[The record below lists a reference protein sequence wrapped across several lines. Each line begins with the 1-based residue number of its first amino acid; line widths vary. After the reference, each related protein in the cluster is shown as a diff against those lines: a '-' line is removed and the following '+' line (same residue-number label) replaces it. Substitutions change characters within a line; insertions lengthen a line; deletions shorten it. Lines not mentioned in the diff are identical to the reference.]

1 MIFKFI
7 RDDGESLILD
17 SAAWGIYDIEGLSE
31 FPDIAFTTQAYAFA
45 DGSYWTQNQAQKRLI
60 SFKADYRYDDQS
72 YFMHN
77 KVGSF
82 FNHIADY
89 ELYVLNFDGKDG
101 YIAGR
106 VTDFV
111 MPVQQSDDMV
121 HFELVFLSVNPFIQ
135 SADDFGQNLNTVSPL
150 IHYPRHYLVDETL
163 PYSVR
168 EFAQNVPIS
177 NDGNI
182 NTGFVVTVTFA
193 EATSTFIIQNSKGE
207 KIDITKA
214 FAAGDVLQIDTKNGV
229 CRLNGT
235 KFYKGL
241 SNDSVFFSLY
251 PGVNYITYGAAVG
264 ESTLDIELY
273 YRSQRMVF

>member
-7 RDDGESLILD
+7 RDDGEILILD
-17 SAAWGIYDIEGLSE
+17 STAWGIYNVDGLAWPDVSFGSE
-31 FPDIAFTTQAYAFA
+31 SYAFA
-45 DGSYWTQNQAQKRLI
+45 DGSYWTKAQAEKRVV
-60 SFKADYRYDDQS
+60 SFKAKYRNRDQS
-72 YFMHN
+72 FFIRN
-77 KVGSF
+77 KIGGF
-82 FNHIADY
+82 FNHLANY
-89 ELYVLNFDGKDG
+89 ELYILNYDGKDAYLQG
-101 YIAGR
+101 K
-106 VTDFV
+106 VTDFE
-111 MPVQQSDDMV
+111 MPVKKANAIV
-121 HFELVFLSVNPFIQ
+121 FFEIEFTSVNPFIQ

-150 IHYPRHYLVDETL
+150 IHYPRHYLVDQKL

-168 EFAQNVPIS
+168 EFAQNVPIT

-182 NTGFVVTVTFA
+182 NTGFVATVTFA
-193 EATSTFIIQNSKGE
+193 EDTSTFSIHNHKGE

-214 FAAGDVLQIDTKNGV
+214 FVSGDVLQIDTKNGV

-241 SNDSVFFSLY
+241 SNDSIFFSLY